1 MEVPNRYSPSRPAR
15 RRPGLTIHL
24 LEGGEYRTAPESRA
38 FPGWTAEEIHTAIN
52 EPTVS
57 EATVLTLDR
66 VGRALGVREGTGP
79 DDMPWLRAYREKA
92 RTETLAAAA
101 GAILASRGM
110 PALMLSLDPEVLSGV
125 SDKEIIGAL
134 LQCEDEADLRSR
146 LAALRRQPGPHPAPR
161 P

>member
-57 EATVLTLDR
+57 EATVPTLDR
-66 VGRALGVREGTGP
+66 VGRALGVHEGTGP

-110 PALMLSLDPEVLSGV
+110 PALMLSLDREVLSGV

-146 LAALRRQPGPHPAPR
+146 LAAFRRQPGPHPAPR